1 MLLLDELHQP
11 ALGGHGVSE
20 VQAREL
26 DLPGE
31 RRREEAGF
39 RDALVEPVVERPMV
53 LEFQRA
59 ERMRHALD
67 AIGQAVRPVVRRV
80 DAPLVAR
87 AVVVRM
93 PDAVH
98 HRVAQVHVGR
108 AHVDLRAQYVRA
120 VRMFAVAH
128 LGEQAPAFG
137 RSAVAV
143 GRIAAGLG
151 ERAAI
156 RAQLVGRLRVDI
168 GMAALD
174 QRLRELIQPVEIV
187 GRVVLVR
194 PPLEAEPAHRLLDR
208 VDILLLFLRRVG
220 VVEAQV
226 AAPAVLGGEAE
237 VEADRLRMP
246 EMKIAVRLG
255 RKARHHRLVLAGG
268 EIRLDDLTDEV
279 ARGGQTRFVHRRI
292 LLAAGK
298 PPESNRLSRGC
309 AENHGARRAQQRR
322 LPRTYLREEDV

>member
-1 MLLLDELHQP
+1 M
-11 ALGGHGVSE
+11 
-20 VQAREL
+20 
-26 DLPGE
+26 
-31 RRREEAGF
+31 
-39 RDALVEPVVERPMV
+39 
-53 LEFQRA
+53 
-59 ERMRHALD
+59 
-67 AIGQAVRPVVRRV
+67 
-80 DAPLVAR
+80 
-87 AVVVRM
+87 VRM

-108 AHVDLRAQYVRA
+108 AHVDLRAQHVRA

-143 GRIAAGLG
+143 GGITARLG

-156 RAQLVGRLRVDI
+156 RAQLVRRLRVDI

-226 AAPAVLGGEAE
+226 AAPAVLGREAE
-237 VEADRLRMP
+237 VEADRLRVP
-246 EMKIAVRLG
+246 EMQVAVRLG
-255 RKARHHRLVLAGG
+255 RKAGHHLPVAAGA
-268 EIRLDDLTDEV
+268 EVRLDDLADEV
-279 ARGGQTRFVHRRI
+279 ARGRKARFVHPSI
-292 LLAAGK
+292 LLAARQK
-298 PPESNRLSRGC
+298 PLNVIGFRRRG
-309 AENHGARRAQQRR
+309 R
-322 LPRTYLREEDV
+322 